1 MPRED
6 AENFREET
14 ARMQH
19 IQAVQS
25 EQSLIATKRQRAE
38 QRRIFSFI
46 AHQRTTCAWVFA
58 GADKDRISLRTAGS
72 NVAGCSTF
80 APKVAISAAS
90 ANAIS
95 SMRFAA
101 ETTRGS
107 VV

>member
-58 GADKDRISLRTAGS
+58 GADKDWDI
-72 NVAGCSTF
+72 
-80 APKVAISAAS
+80 AAYC
-90 ANAIS
+90 
-95 SMRFAA
+95 
-101 ETTRGS
+101 G
-107 VV
+107 

>member
-1 MPRED
+1 
-6 AENFREET
+6 
-14 ARMQH
+14 MQH

-46 AHQRTTCAWVFA
+46 AHQRTILEPTKT
-58 GADKDRISLRTAGS
+58 GISLRTAGS

-101 ETTRGS
+101 GISHRES

>member
-1 MPRED
+1 
-6 AENFREET
+6 
-14 ARMQH
+14 MQH

-38 QRRIFSFI
+38 QRRISVLLHTSVPP
-46 AHQRTTCAWVFA
+46 ARGSLLEPTKT
-58 GADKDRISLRTAGS
+58 GISLRTAGS